1 LSNSILSVTNVRAG
15 YGDALVLDD
24 VSLSLDAGRS
34 LSVLGRNGVGKTTLL
49 LTLMG
54 LTRLHSGSLLYAGL
68 DLSRRTTFE
77 RARAGIGWVPEE
89 RAVFPSLSVSEHLE
103 AVARPGP
110 WDAARVFHLFPALGQ
125 KAKNRGLELSGGE
138 QQMLAI
144 ARALVLNPK
153 LLLLDEPLEGLAP
166 VAVRALARALGE
178 LRAEA
183 SMAMV
188 LVEQHVRLA
197 LELTDRV
204 IVLDRGRVVHEGTS
218 RALLEDSKAQHEL
231 LAVPQGRGSLAGA
244 AVTDDA
250 E

>member
-1 LSNSILSVTNVRAG
+1 LSSNLLSVTHLRAG
-15 YGDALVLDD
+15 YGDSLVLDD
-24 VSLSLDAGRS
+24 VSLSLEAGMS

-54 LTRLHSGSLLYAGL
+54 LTRLHSGSLVFAGI

-77 RARAGIGWVPEE
+77 RARAGMGWVPEE

-110 WDAARVFHLFPALGQ
+110 WDAARVFRLFPALGQ

-166 VAVRALARALGE
+166 VAVQALARALEE

-183 SMAMV
+183 SMALV

-197 LELTDRV
+197 LQLTDRV
-204 IVLDRGRVVHEGTS
+204 IVLDRGRVVHEGVS
-218 RALLEDSKAQHEL
+218 RALLEDREAQHEL
-231 LAVPQGRGSLAGA
+231 LAVPHARGSLAPA
-244 AVTDDA
+244 APSDA
-250 E
+250 P

>member
-1 LSNSILSVTNVRAG
+1 LSSNILSVTNLRAG

-24 VSLSLDAGRS
+24 VSLSLEAGES

-54 LTRLHSGSLLYAGL
+54 LTRMHSGSLFFFGV
-68 DLSRRTTFE
+68 DLSSRTTFE

-89 RAVFPSLSVSEHLE
+89 RAVFPSLSVREHLE
-103 AVARPGP
+103 AVARPGR
-110 WDAARVFHLFPALGQ
+110 WDTARVFHLFPALGQ
-125 KAKNRGLELSGGE
+125 KTKNRGLELSGGE

-166 VAVRALARALGE
+166 VAVRALARALEE

-183 SMAMV
+183 SMAIV

-218 RALLEDSKAQHEL
+218 RALLEDRQAQHEL
-231 LAVPQGRGSLAGA
+231 LAVPQGRGSLASGR
-244 AVTDDA
+244 V
-250 E
+250 

>member
-1 LSNSILSVTNVRAG
+1 MSLEVLCVKDLRAG
-15 YGDALVLDD
+15 YGDALVLEDI
-24 VSLSLDAGRS
+24 SLSLEIGTS
-34 LSVLGRNGVGKTTLL
+34 LCLLGRNGVGKTTLL

-54 LTRLHSGSLLYAGL
+54 LTRVHSGSLIYAGA
-68 DLSRRTTFE
+68 DLSRSTTFE

-89 RAVFPSLSVSEHLE
+89 RAVFPSLSVREHLE

-110 WDAARVFHLFPALGQ
+110 WDAARVFRLFPVLEQ

-144 ARALVLNPK
+144 ARALVLNPR

-166 VAVRALARALGE
+166 VAVRALARALEE
-178 LRAEA
+178 LRAQA
-183 SMAMV
+183 SMAII

-204 IVLDRGRVVHEGTS
+204 VVLDRGRVVHEGTS
-218 RALLEDSKAQHEL
+218 RALAADREAQHEL
-231 LAVPQGRGSLAGA
+231 LAMASDRTSPPISATSV
-244 AVTDDA
+244 
-250 E
+250 